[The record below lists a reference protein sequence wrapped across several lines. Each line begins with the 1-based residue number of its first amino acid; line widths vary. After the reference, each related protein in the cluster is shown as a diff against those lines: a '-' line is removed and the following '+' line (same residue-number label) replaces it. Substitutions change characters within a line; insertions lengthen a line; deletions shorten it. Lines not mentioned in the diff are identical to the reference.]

1 MRRSKNWPNVGVETH
16 APEANSSHELF
27 SAFELTV
34 ATEDGINEL
43 TSAVFAHGDL
53 LRVAALLLGGLPHV
67 VFADFEE
74 LVETLPEPFPRVE
87 EFVDQIAR
95 LGLADARHGVF
106 STLDLASKLDQKK
119 PKFASNLGDW
129 RCRAEEEYGPVVDPF
144 SE

>member
-1 MRRSKNWPNVGVETH
+1 MGVGRVRVTQVGQRDSPPFPSLLVRRSKDRPNVGVETH
-16 APEANSSHELF
+16 APEANPSHELF

-74 LVETLPEPFPRVE
+74 LVETLPQPFPRVE
-87 EFVDQIAR
+87 EFVDQVTR
-95 LGLADARHGVF
+95 LGLAN
-106 STLDLASKLDQKK
+106 T
-119 PKFASNLGDW
+119 
-129 RCRAEEEYGPVVDPF
+129 
-144 SE
+144 